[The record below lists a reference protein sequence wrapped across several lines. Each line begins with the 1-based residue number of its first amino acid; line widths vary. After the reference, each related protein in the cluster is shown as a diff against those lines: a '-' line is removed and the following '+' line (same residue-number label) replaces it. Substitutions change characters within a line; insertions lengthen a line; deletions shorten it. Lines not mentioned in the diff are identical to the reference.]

1 MNMNNVMFNDQVKD
15 SLIKGVNLIGDAVS
29 TTFGPN
35 ARNVIIKH
43 RGGLKITKD
52 GATVATYVNDPD
64 PFVQMGIDVVRDIA
78 IKTAKDVGDGTS
90 TSVILSQAIVKH
102 MADSKLNP
110 IEIQRKL
117 KKDCDLIIEYLE
129 TKRRKI
135 SSYEDIKKVASL
147 SANNDEK
154 LGTLIADAF
163 QQVGM
168 YGVVNIE
175 ESESTQDSLKILN
188 GMQIDSGLLS
198 PFFINTDNNT
208 CELENVQIAIF
219 PEKLTE
225 VKQIMPIADK
235 ANREGRALLI
245 IAPKIDSAIQN
256 MLIMNQHHGFK
267 SCCIQSPGR
276 GIYRDLILEDLKN
289 IVGDDLICSKIIV
302 DKETTT
308 FINDKERR
316 EFPEIIA
323 SIKAKIENPDTA
335 ETDKIFYKKRL
346 ASYTGGVCTI
356 KVGGFSKLEIQEKV
370 DRIEDAVCAT
380 QAALEGG
387 ILPGGGTSLYLAY
400 NDLYEKLHCLKQ
412 ALIVPIKTLAVE
424 ELWDLV
430 DTHVREFWKGINFKT
445 GEVCDMYEEGII
457 DPFLVTKTSLEN
469 AVNSASLILTNG
481 CSILKNE

>member
-1 MNMNNVMFNDQVKD
+1 MMKNVMFNDQVKD

-35 ARNVIIKH
+35 ARNVIIKN

-52 GATVATYVNDPD
+52 GATVATYVNDQD

-90 TSVILSQAIVKH
+90 TSVILSQAIVKE
-102 MADSKLNP
+102 MQDSNINP
-110 IEIQRKL
+110 IEMQRKL
-117 KKDCDLIIEYLE
+117 KKDCEIIVEYLE
-129 TKRRKI
+129 SKKRKI

-163 QQVGM
+163 QQVGV

-188 GMQIDSGLLS
+188 GMQIDTGLMS
-198 PFFINTDNNT
+198 PFFINTENDT
-208 CELENVQIAIF
+208 CELENVQVAIF
-219 PEKLTE
+219 PEKITE

-235 ANREGRALLI
+235 ANREHKSLLLM
-245 IAPKIDSAIQN
+245 APKIDSSIQN
-256 MLIMNQHHGFK
+256 MLIMNLQTGFK

-276 GIYRDLILEDLKN
+276 GIYRDMIIEDLKN
-289 IVGDDLICSKIIV
+289 ILGEQLTCNKVII
-302 DKETTT
+302 DKNNTT
-308 FINDKERR
+308 FISNNEKK

-323 SIKAKIENPDTA
+323 NIKAKIENPETA

-356 KVGGFSKLEIQEKV
+356 KVGGYSKLEIQEKV
-370 DRIEDAVCAT
+370 DRVEDAVCAT

-481 CSILKNE
+481 CSILKND